1 MRLLITN
8 DDGIYSEGIAALSD
22 ALSSLG
28 EVWIVAPDRERNAV
42 SHALTLHRP
51 LRLTPLADRSFAVNG
66 TPSDC
71 INIGM
76 NFLLP
81 ERPDLIVSGI
91 NKGGNL
97 GNDVNYSGTVAGAVE
112 GALMGVPSFSISLS
126 ADGNFNFS
134 PAAQFAVRLARF
146 IVRHGLPPQTVL
158 NVNVPDTGGDEI
170 NRYAI
175 TTLGT
180 TTQTNTIEEKTDP
193 RGFTYY
199 WIGRKHDHPEESG
212 LGDTSDLKAVRE
224 KSISITP
231 LHLDRTHH
239 ASFKAL
245 TRLTV

>member
-1 MRLLITN
+1 MRLLLTN
-8 DDGIYSEGIAALSD
+8 DDGVYSEGITVLAD
-22 ALSSLG
+22 ALSVLG
-28 EVWIVAPDRERNAV
+28 EVWVVAPDRERNAI

-51 LRLTPLADRSFAVNG
+51 LRLTSLSEFCHAVNG
-66 TPSDC
+66 TPADC

-76 NFLLP
+76 HYLLP
-81 ERPDLIVSGI
+81 ESPDLIVSGI

-126 ADGNFNFS
+126 AERDFNFK

-146 IVRHGLPPQTVL
+146 IAHNGLPPQTVL
-158 NVNVPDTGGDEI
+158 NVNVPDTGGKEI
-170 NRYAI
+170 NRYTI
-175 TTLGT
+175 TTHGT
-180 TTQTNTIEEKTDP
+180 TTHTNTIEEKTDP

-199 WIGRKHDHPEESG
+199 WIGRKCDNRERYQP
-212 LGDTSDLKAVRE
+212 DDASDLKAVRE

-239 ASFKAL
+239 ASFEAL
-245 TRLTV
+245 MRVTL

>member
-1 MRLLITN
+1 MRLLLTN
-8 DDGIYSEGIAALSD
+8 DDGIYSEGITVLADFLS
-22 ALSSLG
+22 ALG

-51 LRLTPLADRSFAVNG
+51 LRLTKLSDYSYAVNG

-71 INIGM
+71 INIGI
-76 NFLLP
+76 NFVLP
-81 ERPDLIVSGI
+81 ARPDLIVSGI

-97 GNDVNYSGTVAGAVE
+97 GNDINYSGTVAGAVE
-112 GALMGVPSFSISLS
+112 GALMGVPAFSISLS
-126 ADGNFNFS
+126 ADRDFNFN

-146 IVRHGLPPQTVL
+146 IAENGLPAQTVL
-158 NVNVPDTGGDEI
+158 NVNVPDTGGKVI

-175 TTLGT
+175 TTQGT
-180 TTQTNTIEEKTDP
+180 ATHTNTIEEKTDP

-199 WIGRKHDHPEESG
+199 WIGRKHDNREESSRA
-212 LGDTSDLKAVRE
+212 DTSELKAVRE

>member
-1 MRLLITN
+1 MRLLLTN
-8 DDGIYSEGIAALSD
+8 DDGIYSEGITVLADCLSV
-22 ALSSLG
+22 LG
-28 EVWIVAPDRERNAV
+28 EVWVVAPDRERNAI

-51 LRLTPLADRSFAVNG
+51 LRLTNLFDYYYAVNG

-71 INIGM
+71 INIGI

-97 GNDVNYSGTVAGAVE
+97 GNDINYSGTVAGAVE

-126 ADGNFNFS
+126 ADRDFKFK

-146 IVRHGLPPQTVL
+146 IAENGLPAQTVL
-158 NVNVPDTGGDEI
+158 NVNVPDTGGKAI
-170 NRYAI
+170 NRYTI
-175 TTLGT
+175 TTQDT
-180 TTQTNTIEEKTDP
+180 TTHTNTIEEKTDP

-199 WIGRKHDHPEESG
+199 WIGRKHDNAEENN
-212 LGDTSDLKAVRE
+212 LDDASDLNAVRG

-231 LHLDRTHH
+231 LHIDRTHY
-239 ASFKAL
+239 ASFEAL
-245 TRLTV
+245 KRLTV